1 MVTFAACLLIRLE
14 LGIVIGIGVNL
25 IFLLY
30 ASARPAVR
38 VTQAVSTH
46 GVQHVVAVVDR
57 SLAFPS
63 AEYVRRALRKAAE
76 RHPDAPRVPLVID
89 ATHVQACDF
98 TAAKVSSRYVAR
110 VRIRNSLFFKYS
122 APLFNYFTTGI

>member
-1 MVTFAACLLIRLE
+1 MLFAELDIIPAVVTFAACLLTRLE

-25 IFLLY
+25 VFLLY

-57 SLAFPS
+57 ALAFPS
-63 AEYVRRALRKAAE
+63 AEFVRRALRKAAE

-89 ATHVQACDF
+89 ATHVQAADF
-98 TAAKVSSRYVAR
+98 TAAKVRFRNVSY
-110 VRIRNSLFFKYS
+110 VRIR
-122 APLFNYFTTGI
+122 